1 MRLYRNFLLPALT
14 MTLLSV
20 SLYGRDSEFDRA
32 VALYD
37 NGLYAQSMNIL
48 QSLPDY
54 GKDSFT
60 DGYAVLCAV
69 RQQTDGYESMMD
81 SFLARYYGSY
91 MSLIIRR
98 ERAYNLFDKEKYQE
112 ALSDF
117 EALKMNDLDRNERAQ
132 FAFKK
137 GYSYYKT
144 GKIPEAENEFTLVD
158 KMDMND
164 YSAPSQ
170 YMIGYIHYNQG
181 DFRRAQEMFQKSA
194 LDERFVAISNYYLVS
209 CRFEED
215 DYDYVIDKGVVL
227 YNDPSTPQN
236 RKKHLARIISE
247 SYLVKGD
254 KKKAAAFYADSDD
267 GSVKTRADYFFAG
280 SLMYT
285 TGNWQE
291 AIDNY
296 SRMTDLTDSLGQI
309 ALYQSAFSYVNL
321 KNKVA
326 ALSSFKAASELD
338 FDSRMTEDAGF
349 NYAKLAFDLNG
360 DTSAFAD
367 YLKKYSDKVRGEKI
381 YSYMALA
388 ALADRDYQ
396 AAIDAYDKIDVLE
409 GSEKLNYVHAN
420 YLRGAELLDNGSYR
434 RAIQCMKAVTY
445 YTPRNDRVS
454 QLARYNLAEAYYR
467 NGQYTDAQNQF
478 TELYNNSALFDM
490 PQGQLLSYNVGY
502 SLFRQEKYEEAAKWF
517 GTFISEGGK
526 AEDVHD
532 AIVRKAD
539 CMFAL
544 KQYPEAVE
552 AYRSALGKEIDPNDV
567 YPYYQ
572 CAVVTGLL
580 KGNWKQQK
588 KNSADKLAL
597 LENVLNADPT
607 AAYYPEAMFELAK
620 AQQGEKQTAKAKKT
634 LQMILDNVQEKQY
647 VAKAMLEMGTMK
659 RNDGDT
665 DGALAC
671 YMDVVEKMSGAGYE
685 DDALLAI
692 ESIYQSQSTPQ
703 LYLAYL
709 DKVGR
714 GATKSEEDK
723 QNMIF
728 TAAEQLFFSDNYQKA
743 LVAFQ
748 EFKQSYPNS
757 DKKVKAD
764 FYIAECFRYM
774 NDKVQASDAY
784 NMVILSGPGPEYES
798 ALNHYADLNY
808 ALENYEQA
816 YYAYEKWLSV
826 AKLPAMIAD
835 SKLGMMRSAVK
846 SKNHD
851 AALKA
856 ATAVCEDKF
865 VGDSEIREA
874 RMHKAKSLLALSRRD
889 EALACFET
897 LSSEPK
903 TPEGA
908 EASYRLVQ
916 ECFDKADFKGV
927 EDRVFAFSGSGTGQ
941 QYWLAKAFIILGDSY
956 AEQGKMKQ
964 AQATFQSIADEY
976 KGDDE
981 VKSEVELRL
990 EKIIEMQKK

>member
-1 MRLYRNFLLPALT
+1 MRLYRRFLLPALMVT
-14 MTLLSV
+14 MASAPLS
-20 SLYGRDSEFDRA
+20 GRDSEYEKA
-32 VALYD
+32 VALYN

-48 QSLPDY
+48 QSLPDC
-54 GKDSFT
+54 GRDSFI
-60 DGYAVLCAV
+60 DGYTVLCAV
-69 RQQTDGYESMMD
+69 KQQVDGYESMMD
-81 SFLARYYGSY
+81 SFLSRYYGSY
-91 MSLIIRR
+91 MSSIVRR
-98 ERAYNLFDKEKYQE
+98 ERAYDLFDKEEFEK
-112 ALSDF
+112 ALADF
-117 EALKMNDLDRNERAQ
+117 EALRMKDLSKSERAQ

-137 GYSYYKT
+137 GYCYYKS
-144 GKIPEAENEFTLVD
+144 GNIPEAENEFAIVSR
-158 KMDMND
+158 MDMND

-170 YMIGYIHYNQG
+170 YMTGYIQYNRG
-181 DFRRAQEMFQKSA
+181 NFREAQEWFLKSA
-194 LDERFVAISNYYLVS
+194 LDERFAAISKYYVVS
-209 CRFEED
+209 CRFEQD
-215 DYDYVIDKGVVL
+215 DYDYVLENGVAL
-227 YNDPSTPQN
+227 YDDPSTPSD

-254 KKKAAAFYADSDD
+254 KKKAASFFADSDD
-267 GSVKTRADYFFAG
+267 GSVKTRADYFYAG

-285 TGNWQE
+285 TGNWQG

-296 SRMTDLTDSLGQI
+296 SRMTDKTDSLGQI

-326 ALSSFKAASELD
+326 ALSAFKAASELQYD
-338 FDSRMTEDAGF
+338 PQMTEDAGF

-360 DTSAFAD
+360 DTSVFAD
-367 YLKKYSDKVRGEKI
+367 YMKKYSDKVRGEKI

-409 GSEKLNYVHAN
+409 GAEKLNYVHAN

-445 YTPRNDRVS
+445 YTPKNDRVS
-454 QLARYNLAEAYYR
+454 QLARYNLGEAFYR
-467 NGQYTDAQNQF
+467 NGQYVDAQNQF
-478 TELYNNSALFDM
+478 TELYNNSALYGM
-490 PQGQLLSYNVGY
+490 PQGQMLPYNVGY
-502 SLFRQEKYEEAAKWF
+502 SLFRQEKFEEAARWF
-517 GTFISEGGK
+517 DIFSRDGGD
-526 AEDVHD
+526 ADMVHD

-539 CMFAL
+539 CLFAM

-552 AYRSALGKEIDPNDV
+552 AYHSALGEEPDPNDV

-588 KNSADKLAL
+588 KNSEDKLAL
-597 LENVLNADPT
+597 LENVLKAEPT

-620 AQQGEKQTAKAKKT
+620 AQQGAKQTSQARQT
-634 LQMILDNVQEKQY
+634 LQMIIDNVPERQY

-671 YMDVVEKMSGAGYE
+671 YMNVVEKLSGSGYE
-685 DDALLAI
+685 EDALLAI
-692 ESIYQSQSTPQ
+692 ESIYQSQNTPQ

-714 GATKSEEDK
+714 GASKTEEDK
-723 QNMIF
+723 QNMFF
-728 TAAEQLFFSDNYQKA
+728 TAAEQIFFSDNYQKA
-743 LVAFQ
+743 LVSFQ
-748 EFKQSYPNS
+748 EFKQNYPNS
-757 DKKVKAD
+757 EKNLKAD
-764 FYIAECFRYM
+764 FYIAECYRYM
-774 NDKVQASDAY
+774 NDKVMASDAY
-784 NMVILSGPGPEYES
+784 QTVIQAGESPEYES

-816 YYAYEKWLSV
+816 YSAYGKWLSV
-826 AKLPAMIAD
+826 AKLPASISA

-846 SKNHD
+846 LRNHD
-851 AALKA
+851 AVIKA
-856 ATAVCEDKF
+856 ASFVCEDKF
-865 VGDSEIREA
+865 ASDSEIREA
-874 RMHKAKSLLALSRRD
+874 RMSMARSLLATSRRE
-889 EALACFET
+889 EAYVCFT
-897 LSSEPK
+897 ALSAEPK

-908 EASYRLVQ
+908 EASYLLIQ

-927 EDRVFAFSGSGTGQ
+927 EDRVFAFSGSGTAQ
-941 QYWLAKAFIILGDSY
+941 QYYLAKAFIVLGDSY

-964 AQATFQSIADEY
+964 AKATFQSIADEY
-976 KGDDE
+976 KGEDE
-981 VKSEVELRL
+981 IRSEVQLRL
-990 EKIIEMQKK
+990 DKINEMQK